1 MKLPKNNMVTN
12 FTRIVVEANVAHEC
26 FSQVN
31 VARKSKDKNTKMKLK

>member
-1 MKLPKNNMVTN
+1 MKLPENNMVTN

-31 VARKSKDKNTKMKLK
+31 VAVKSKDNNINMKLK